1 MRCYNQ
7 TITAGRDMTTRA
19 KFQGIADKLFT
30 KFADLVKPAVFTKPG
45 TGGTLDPITG
55 IVTGGTAAVTAN
67 AGAIRED
74 YTAREVDGQKI
85 QVNDFKLLVRVQELT
100 LDPRTDSV
108 TVSVDGDTC
117 NIITANK
124 DAADAVWTLQVRKI

>member
-1 MRCYNQ
+1 
-7 TITAGRDMTTRA
+7 MTTRA
-19 KFQGIADKLFT
+19 KYQGVADKLFT

-45 TGGTLDPITG
+45 TAGIIDPQDGSITG
-55 IVTGGTAAVTAN
+55 ETPDIVSN

-85 QVNDFKLLVRVQELT
+85 QINDFKLLVRVQELT

-108 TVSVDGDTC
+108 KLAFDGDTC
-117 NIITANK
+117 NIITASK
-124 DAADAVWTLQVRKI
+124 DAADAVWTFQVRKI

>member
-1 MRCYNQ
+1 
-7 TITAGRDMTTRA
+7 MTTRA

-55 IVTGGTAAVTAN
+55 VVTGGTAAVTAN

-74 YTAREVDGQKI
+74 YTAREFDGQKI

-108 TVSVDGDTC
+108 TVAFDGDTC
-117 NIITANK
+117 NIMHADK
-124 DAADAVWTLQVRKI
+124 DAADAVWTLQVRRV